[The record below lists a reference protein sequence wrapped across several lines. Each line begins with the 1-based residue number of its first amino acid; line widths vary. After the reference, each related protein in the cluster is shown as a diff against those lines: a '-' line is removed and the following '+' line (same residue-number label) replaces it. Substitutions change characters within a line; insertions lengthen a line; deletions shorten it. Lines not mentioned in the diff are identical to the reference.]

1 MAHCLDNYI
10 GLRGCGSTTPPSGL
24 YVNDL
29 PGMSLEN
36 LVTLTNTD
44 EPTYSDIWTMVQT
57 RAQNRFSLDVREAM
71 GKHYKLNSLMQG
83 INVGNDVGSLAANVP
98 AYTGFTI
105 ELIDQNYEFVPS
117 PFASIHVQQ
126 IKFYCDDTVN
136 GVPFEIW
143 DLDPSTYTNQV
154 RWSATID
161 IIEGENVIEVNQT
174 FHNLYI
180 SPSWRLA
187 IVVDSQALTGLM
199 YNMELPYSRSMMSC
213 CDVRVQG
220 FNFNSGPLTN
230 ATFSNNT
237 YGVSGIFSIVCNWD
251 AMICQNKTLFSR
263 AYWYLLGIEVL
274 TEQLYSS
281 KLNQFT
287 TVNLQRLNE
296 LRAEYQVE
304 YSKSLEQVAGGL
316 KLSCDCCI
324 ECNESVQ
331 LREATQFY

>member
-57 RAQNRFSLDVREAM
+57 RAQQRFSLDVRQEM
-71 GKHYKLNSLMQG
+71 GKHYKLNTLMQG
-83 INVGNDVGSLAANVP
+83 INVGNDVGSLAASVP
-98 AYTGFTI
+98 AQYAGFTI
-105 ELIDQNYEFVPS
+105 ELIDENYEFVPS

-126 IKFYCDDTVN
+126 IVFFADQIYN
-136 GVPFEIW
+136 GAQFDIV
-143 DLDPSTYTNQV
+143 DLDSGLTLLTKTADLI
-154 RWSATID
+154 S
-161 IIEGENVIEVNQT
+161 GKNVIEINTT
-174 FHNLYI
+174 FHNLYVN
-180 SPSWRLA
+180 PSWRIAVL
-187 IVVDSQALTGLM
+187 V
-199 YNMELPYSRSMMSC
+199 NMGTVANLLDLVLPYNRSMMSC
-213 CDVRVQG
+213 CDVRLQG
-220 FNFNSGPLTN
+220 FTSDGAVSAGSFG
-230 ATFSNNT
+230 NNT
-237 YGVSGIFSIVCNWD
+237 YGMSGIFSIVCNWD

-287 TVNLQRLNE
+287 TVNLQRLND

-304 YSKSLEQVAGGL
+304 YNKSLEQAASGL

>member
-57 RAQNRFSLDVREAM
+57 RAQQRFSLDVRQEM
-71 GKHYKLNSLMQG
+71 GKHYKLNTLMQG
-83 INVGNDVGSLAANVP
+83 INVGNDVGSLATSLTAP
-98 AYTGFTI
+98 YAGFTI

-126 IKFYCDDTVN
+126 IKFYCDDNVN
-136 GVPFEIW
+136 GVLFEIW
-143 DLDPSTYTNQV
+143 DLDIPTPGQGKVKWTKTV
-154 RWSATID
+154 D
-161 IIEGENVIEVNQT
+161 IVEGENIIEVNQT

-187 IVVDSQALTGLM
+187 VVVDAQALTGLM
-199 YNMELPYSRSMMSC
+199 FDMNLPYNRSMMSC

-220 FNFNSGPLTN
+220 FTYDGANNFG
-230 ATFSNNT
+230 NNT

-287 TVNLQRLNE
+287 TVNLQRLND

-304 YSKSLEQVAGGL
+304 YNKSLEQAASGL

>member
-57 RAQNRFSLDVREAM
+57 RAQQRFSLDVREAM

-83 INVGNDVGSLAANVP
+83 INVGNDVGSLAASRP
-98 AYTGFTI
+98 TAFAGFTI

-126 IKFYCDDTVN
+126 IVLWSNENIGSLDFTFY
-136 GVPFEIW
+136 
-143 DLDPSTYTNQV
+143 DLDKNIEIYTTQSSLIPGKN
-154 RWSATID
+154 
-161 IIEGENVIEVNQT
+161 IIEINRT
-174 FHNLYI
+174 FHNLYQ
-180 SPSWRLA
+180 SNTWRLG
-187 IVVDSQALTGLM
+187 IFYDIGSMSDSYDM
-199 YNMELPYSRSMMSC
+199 ILPYNRSMMSC
-213 CDVRVQG
+213 CDVRLQG
-220 FNFNSGPLTN
+220 FGSDTTVSAGSFG
-230 ATFSNNT
+230 NNT
-237 YGVSGIFSIVCNWD
+237 YGLSGIFSIVCNWD

-304 YSKSLEQVAGGL
+304 YSKSLEQVASGL

>member
-44 EPTYSDIWTMVQT
+44 EPTYTDIWTMVQT
-57 RAQNRFSLDVREAM
+57 RAQQRFSLDVRQEM
-71 GKHYKLNSLMQG
+71 GKHYKLNTLMQG
-83 INVGNDVGSLAANVP
+83 INVGNDVGSLAPSLPVASGF
-98 AYTGFTI
+98 TGFSI
-105 ELIDQNYEFVPS
+105 ELIDQNYQFVPS
-117 PFASIHVQQ
+117 PFASIHIQQ
-126 IKFYCDDTVN
+126 IVFYADQSYS
-136 GVPFEIW
+136 PAQFRI
-143 DLDPSTYTNQV
+143 
-154 RWSATID
+154 ID
-161 IIEGENVIEVNQT
+161 IDTGESLGIYIQDVSAGKNVIEVNTT

-180 SPSWRLA
+180 NPSWRLA
-187 IVVDSQALTGLM
+187 VVVNVGSVTNLLDLV
-199 YNMELPYSRSMMSC
+199 LPYNRSMMSC
-213 CDVRVQG
+213 CDVRLQG
-220 FNFNSGPLTN
+220 YTLDLNTN
-230 ATFSNNT
+230 TTSFGSNT
-237 YGVSGIFSIVCNWD
+237 YGMSGIFSIVCNWD

-287 TVNLQRLNE
+287 TVNLQRLND

-304 YSKSLEQVAGGL
+304 YNKSLEQAASGL

>member
-36 LVTLTNTD
+36 LVTLTNID
-44 EPTYSDIWTMVQT
+44 EPTYTDIWTMVQG
-57 RAQNRFSLDVREAM
+57 RAQSRFSLDVREAM

-83 INVGNDVGSLAANVP
+83 INVGNEVGSLASSVP
-98 AYTGFTI
+98 AQWAGFTI
-105 ELIDQNYEFVPS
+105 ELIDDNYQYVPS

-126 IKFYCDDTVN
+126 IVFYADQIYS
-136 GVPFEIW
+136 GVQFEII
-143 DLDPSTYTNQV
+143 DLDTDQVLGTYIQDLTSGKN
-154 RWSATID
+154 I
-161 IIEGENVIEVNQT
+161 IEVNTT

-180 SPSWRLA
+180 NPAWRLA
-187 IVVDSQALTGLM
+187 VVV
-199 YNMELPYSRSMMSC
+199 NMGTITNLLDLVLPYNRSMMSC
-213 CDVRVQG
+213 CDVRLQG
-220 FNFNSGPLTN
+220 FTSDGGVLSGT
-230 ATFSNNT
+230 SGSNT

-274 TEQLYSS
+274 TEQLYST

>member
-10 GLRGCGSTTPPSGL
+10 GLRGCDSTTPPSGL

-36 LVTLTNTD
+36 LVTLTNID
-44 EPTYSDIWTMVQT
+44 EPTYIDIWTMVQG
-57 RAQNRFSLDVREAM
+57 RAQSRFSLDVREAM

-83 INVGNDVGSLAANVP
+83 INVGNNVGSLASSVP
-98 AYTGFTI
+98 AQYAGFTI
-105 ELIDQNYEFVPS
+105 ELIDDNYQYVPS

-126 IKFYCDDTVN
+126 IVFYADQAYF
-136 GVPFEIW
+136 GVLFQII
-143 DLDPSTYTNQV
+143 DLDTDQVLGIYTQDLILGKN
-154 RWSATID
+154 I
-161 IIEGENVIEVNQT
+161 IEVNTT

-180 SPSWRLA
+180 NPAWRLA
-187 IVVDSQALTGLM
+187 VVV
-199 YNMELPYSRSMMSC
+199 NMATIANLLDLVLPYNHSMLSC
-213 CDVRVQG
+213 CDVRLQG
-220 FNFNSGPLTN
+220 YTSDEATVSSGT
-230 ATFSNNT
+230 SGSNT

-263 AYWYLLGIEVL
+263 AYWYLLGIELL
-274 TEQLYSS
+274 TEQLYST

-304 YSKSLEQVAGGL
+304 YNKSLEQVAGGL

>member
-44 EPTYSDIWTMVQT
+44 EPTYSDIWNMVQT
-57 RAQNRFSLDVREAM
+57 RAQQRFGLDVRQEM
-71 GKHYKLNSLMQG
+71 GKHYKLNTLMQG
-83 INVGNDVGSLAANVP
+83 INVGNDVGSLAASVP
-98 AYTGFTI
+98 GGYVGFTI
-105 ELIDQNYEFVPS
+105 ELIDENYEFVPS

-126 IKFYCDDTVN
+126 IKFYCDSDVN
-136 GVPFEIW
+136 GITFQIL
-143 DLDPSTYTNQV
+143 DLDATTYTGGAV
-154 RWSATID
+154 RWSSTVD
-161 IIEGENVIEVNQT
+161 IFEGENVIEVNQT

-187 IVVDSQALTGLM
+187 VVVSTTNLAGLVYDM
-199 YNMELPYSRSMMSC
+199 NLPYNRSMMSC

-220 FNFNSGPLTN
+220 ISNDGAGNLFG
-230 ATFSNNT
+230 NNT
-237 YGVSGIFSIVCNWD
+237 YGVSGIFSIVCNWN

-287 TVNLQRLNE
+287 TVNLQRLND

-304 YSKSLEQVAGGL
+304 YNKSLEQAASGL